1 MTNDMLID
9 AIVRQTT
16 VLIAHLA
23 TASGGR
29 STLAHVANE
38 MFLSLTRELK
48 AQGVGN
54 KVVADMF
61 GMLLRSYHKK
71 VRRLAESSSVR
82 GQSLWGAVIDL
93 LRERGQASRAE
104 IMQRFAYDDEEVVR
118 GVLHDLTDSG
128 LVTSTGR
135 GSAALYQ
142 LVPDAFADVGDA
154 DARSEALQ
162 ELLAVAV
169 YRTGPTGITALAD
182 HLGTTPDRITAP
194 LAALVAEGRARE
206 IRQGDAVQYAADTYF
221 VPFGSG
227 IGWEAAVFDHY
238 QAVVTCILR
247 RLDASG
253 GADPHGVTG
262 GSTYAFDL
270 WPGHPMEQA
279 VVSRLRSMR
288 DELTA
293 LRRAADEHN
302 AEHPAPA
309 EGGFRVTIYHGQTL
323 LKDE

>member
-9 AIVRQTT
+9 AVVRQTT
-16 VLIAHLA
+16 VLLAHLA

-29 STLAHVANE
+29 STLAHLANE

-82 GQSLWGAVIDL
+82 GQSLWGAVL
-93 LRERGQASRAE
+93 EYLREHTEASRAD
-104 IMQRFAYDDEEVVR
+104 IMKRFAYDDEEVVR

-128 LVTSTGR
+128 LASTSGR
-135 GSAALYQ
+135 GASAVYR
-142 LVPDAFADVGDA
+142 LVPDAFADVGDG
-154 DARSEALQ
+154 DARREALE

-169 YRTGPTGITALAD
+169 YRTGPTSLADLAD
-182 HLGTTPDRITAP
+182 HLGTQADRIAGP
-194 LAALVAEGRARE
+194 LAALVASGRARE
-206 IRQGDAVQYAADTYF
+206 IRQGDAVCYAADTYF
-221 VPFGSG
+221 VPFGSAV
-227 IGWEAAVFDHY
+227 GWEAAVFDHY
-238 QAVVTCILR
+238 QAVVTTILR
-247 RLDASG
+247 RLDTTRR
-253 GADPHGVTG
+253 GADPDGITG

-279 VVSRLRSMR
+279 VLSRLRSMR
-288 DELTA
+288 DELTV
-293 LRRAADEHN
+293 LRRDTDEYN
-302 AEHPAPA
+302 AEHPP
-309 EGGFRVTIYHGQTL
+309 GDDGYRVTIYHGQSL
-323 LKDE
+323 LRDE